1 MEIGIVGLGYVGSA
15 LYSKFSEKN
24 QIHTYDISKVSNCKS
39 LTEIVNKSE
48 IIFICLPTPMKL
60 NGECDTSLIYSTLK
74 SINDLSKNS
83 KFVIIKSTVTVGF
96 TMKIQNECDK
106 LSITF
111 NPEFLRERSYEK
123 DFKQQKYIILGGK
136 HEDCLKV
143 KEIYCNF
150 FPNVDY
156 IITDSNTAEMVKYT
170 INNFLAMKVSFAN
183 EVFRFCEKLDI
194 NYHEMIKIAKNDIR
208 LGTSH
213 LDVPGPDGNFGFGG
227 SCFPKDTSAFLFEME
242 KNDVISYVIKAIVER
257 NNKIDRKDKDWKQLK
272 GRAVVSDEN

>member
-1 MEIGIVGLGYVGSA
+1 MNIGIVGLGYVGSA
-15 LYSKFSEKN
+15 VYNVFSKINDVLTF
-24 QIHTYDISKVSNCKS
+24 DIVKESNCKS
-39 LTEIVNKSE
+39 INELVHSSN

-60 NGECDTSLIYSTLK
+60 NGECDTSLIESTLK
-74 SINDLSKNS
+74 SINELSSHK
-83 KFVIIKSTVTVGF
+83 KFIIIKSTVPPGF
-96 TMKIQNECDK
+96 TRKIQNKCDK

-150 FPNVDY
+150 FPNIDY

-183 EVFRFCEKLDI
+183 EVFRLCEKLDI
-194 NYHEMIKIAKNDIR
+194 NYDEMIKIAKNDIR

-227 SCFPKDTSAFLFEME
+227 SCFPKDTSALLFEME
-242 KNDVISYVIKAIVER
+242 KNNMTSYIVKAIVER
-257 NNKIDRKDKDWKQLK
+257 NNKIDRPEKDWMQLK